1 MQKEC
6 VWPPFGSDPRASPP
20 YMERS
25 GLGDLANDPAHVNI
39 RKKLQL
45 QQQVDGFDLSYKS
58 LQQNFTRLGD

>member
-20 YMERS
+20 DTERS
-25 GLGDLANDPAHVNI
+25 GLDDLANDSAHVNI